1 VVQFAAG
8 GLAAVLVIS
17 LAVVLVLR
25 SYARDQAV
33 RNARDIAVAEARAGV
48 VPYLTD
54 ALVQG
59 DPTAL
64 TNLDSTVRGRL
75 LNDRVVRIKVWDA
88 TGRIVYSDES
98 RLINTR
104 FPLADEELTA
114 LRTGTSHAEVSDL
127 SRPENTFERFQ
138 KKLLE
143 VYVGE
148 RTPRGTPLLFEA
160 YLRYQS
166 VASEQSRV
174 LAPVVPALVGGLI
187 LLFLV
192 QIPLGWSM
200 ALRTQEGQRER
211 ERLLER
217 AIQAGE
223 HERHRIAADLHDAV
237 VQNLAGTAFAL
248 AGAADRVE
256 KHGLQSE
263 AATVRLAA
271 AQLRQGVRDLRT
283 LIVTMASPR
292 LHQEGLSAALRDL
305 LSPLVAQGM
314 HADFRDTEL
323 PILPE
328 ETERLIFRT
337 AQEAVRNV
345 VTHAG
350 ATNVALQVGRDDGG
364 PVVLTVHDDGRG
376 FQPAEARRRRQEGH
390 LGMALLGELAS
401 DVGAELIIDSE
412 PGQGTTV
419 RLEVPVS

>member
-8 GLAAVLVIS
+8 GLLAVLVIS
-17 LAVVLVLR
+17 LAVVLILR

-48 VPYLTD
+48 VPDLTD
-54 ALVQG
+54 ELVRG
-59 DPTAL
+59 EPTAL
-64 TNLDSTVRGRL
+64 ANLDGTVRGRL
-75 LNDRVVRIKVWDA
+75 LNYRVVRIKVWDA
-88 TGRIVYSDES
+88 TGRIVYSDEP
-98 RLINTR
+98 RLIGSR
-104 FPLADEELTA
+104 FPLAEDEQTA
-114 LRTGTSHAEVSDL
+114 LRTGMSHAEVSDL
-127 SRPENTFERFQ
+127 SRPENTFERSYR
-138 KKLLE
+138 KLLE
-143 VYVGE
+143 VYVGQ
-148 RTPRGTPLLFEA
+148 RTPGGTPLLFEA

-166 VASEQSRV
+166 VASEQARV
-174 LAPVVPALVGGLI
+174 LGPIVPALVGGLI

-192 QIPLGWSM
+192 QIPLAWSM
-200 ALRTQEGQRER
+200 AKRTREGQRER

-248 AGAADRVE
+248 AGAADRVK
-256 KHGLQSE
+256 KHGLDAE
-263 AATVRLAA
+263 AATVRLGA

-314 HADFRDTEL
+314 HADFSDTDL
-323 PILPE
+323 PLLPE

-345 VTHAG
+345 VAHAG
-350 ATNVALQVGRDDGG
+350 ATNVSLEVGRDNGG
-364 PVVLTVHDDGRG
+364 PVVLTVYDDGRG
-376 FQPAEARRRRQEGH
+376 FQPAEARRRREEGH
-390 LGMALLGELAS
+390 LGMALLGELAI
-401 DVGAELIIDSE
+401 DAGAALTIDSQ